1 MEKTIKIPNL
11 VKMHD
16 LEIGEI
22 KETLYGDEKSNEIGV
37 CKKVNQM
44 YRSWIISTVILKYV
58 FPIISAII
66 ILLLSIIINKIF
78 GA

>member
-1 MEKTIKIPNL
+1 MGTKKFNTPGIRLNKIEDDLYGNEKS
-11 VKMHD
+11 D
-16 LEIGEI
+16 EIGI
-22 KETLYGDEKSNEIGV
+22 

-44 YRSWIISTVILKYV
+44 YKSWLISTVILKYV
-58 FPIISAII
+58 FPIISAVI